1 MKALTVASG
10 ILFWT
15 LVIGVTAL
23 IFLSGPEPAEVV
35 QIDTAPSAPPAAGSP
50 SSIGLPPGFSVTGPA
65 MAPARPGP
73 PVARQPNAPTLA
85 PPAARQPNAPTLAP
99 PGQDTNMVPTAPG
112 QVPAPPALPGP
123 SGALEDEG
131 ENVAAVPSS
140 APGASTP
147 DPNTPDADT
156 PGPSASAPKVLLAS
170 LAPGI
175 DRSTDEPLPEAPQP
189 TVVEESPYGPLPKV
203 AEDGSRPSDVY
214 ARPSDYAA
222 VEGGPPRVAV
232 LLNGLGVPGAADGDI
247 IKGLPPPVS
256 LAYGAYGRGLQ
267 ERVTKVR
274 TAGHEVFLAI
284 PLEPNNYPSTDPGPH
299 ALLTTLPPKD
309 NIKRLQWAMS
319 RYAGYIGVTNYMGA
333 KFQSDLGSVAPVFE
347 ELKRRG
353 LLYLAGGSTDGS
365 VTDRVATALELEY
378 EVADVQ
384 LDDGRMDRQL
394 AKLEAAAKENGTAI
408 GVAKAAPGT
417 VKRIADWAGS
427 LERKGLVLVPVSAV
441 VRTPRQG

>member
-85 PPAARQPNAPTLAP
+85 PP
-99 PGQDTNMVPTAPG
+99 GQDTNMVPTAPG
-112 QVPAPPALPGP
+112 QVPAPPALPGR

-156 PGPSASAPKVLLAS
+156 PGPSASAPKVALAS
-170 LAPGI
+170 LVPGI

-427 LERKGLVLVPVSAV
+427 LERKGLVLVPVSAA

>member
-85 PPAARQPNAPTLAP
+85 PP
-99 PGQDTNMVPTAPG
+99 GQDTNMVPTAPG
-112 QVPAPPALPGP
+112 QVPAPPALPGR

-156 PGPSASAPKVLLAS
+156 PGPSASAPKVALAS
-170 LAPGI
+170 LVPGI

>member
-85 PPAARQPNAPTLAP
+85 PP
-99 PGQDTNMVPTAPG
+99 GQDTNMVPTAPG

-156 PGPSASAPKVLLAS
+156 PGPSASAPKVALAS
-170 LAPGI
+170 LVPGI

-427 LERKGLVLVPVSAV
+427 LERKGLVLVPVSAA

>member
-65 MAPARPGP
+65 MAPAQPGP
-73 PVARQPNAPTLA
+73 PV
-85 PPAARQPNAPTLAP
+85 ARQPNAPTLAP

-156 PGPSASAPKVLLAS
+156 PGPSASAPKVALAS
-170 LAPGI
+170 LVPGI

-214 ARPSDYAA
+214 ARPSDYAS

-353 LLYLAGGSTDGS
+353 LLYRADGSTDGS